1 MKRFALLFLILPLI
15 AFAQFQFIPIS
26 ADFASFRSTDTTAYI
41 EVYVSI
47 FQGNLDYKE
56 IEPGKFVASF
66 TSKLDVFS
74 DIDSIKSITHDYKN
88 TTADT
93 SRVSQY
99 NQFVDIFSFELP
111 YGVYQAKVRMED
123 HQSGLRGEYI
133 LELHTIQP
141 GEKIYFSDIEFCN
154 ELKRDDGNTIYNKNK
169 LKVVPNPRRVYD
181 VLQPMLYFYVELHNL
196 PYSAEQ
202 ENYYDIEYL
211 ITTIEG
217 DTMKQRGPATK
228 EIYGP
233 SQVEAGGLN
242 VMSMTKNPY
251 FLTVNAKNLLSG
263 ETATTRRRF
272 FVYKPSADDTIQATA
287 SKAPEI
293 SEVFAGFSKEE
304 LEAEFTIAEYIAS
317 REEEKIFK
325 NLENPQAMKKFL
337 TEFWFRRDKQNNL
350 SFGTTRHRYMQ
361 LAEYANNNFRSMGRA
376 GWQTDRGRVLLLYG
390 DPDEF
395 ERYPSSMNMVP
406 HVIWRYHNLEGGQ
419 FFVFADMENF
429 GDYRLIHSSYRKEL
443 QNPNWEA
450 QLRKRGGL
458 DRMQGEF

>member
-1 MKRFALLFLILPLI
+1 MKRFGLLLFVPLI

-26 ADFASFRSTDTTAYI
+26 ADFATFRSTDTTAYV

-47 FQGNLDYKE
+47 FQGNLEYQE
-56 IEPGKFVASF
+56 VEPGKFMASF
-66 TSKLDVFS
+66 TSSLVVFS
-74 DIDSIKSITHDYKN
+74 DVDSVRSIAHDYKN

-111 YGVYQAKVRMED
+111 YGVYQAKVQMED

-133 LELHTIQP
+133 LELPTIKPEEQLF
-141 GEKIYFSDIEFCN
+141 FSDIEFCN
-154 ELKRDDGNTIYNKNK
+154 ELKRDDGNTIYNKNS

-196 PYSAEQ
+196 PYSAGQ
-202 ENYYDIEYL
+202 KNYYEFEYL
-211 ITTIEG
+211 ITTIDG

-228 EIYGP
+228 EIFGP

-242 VMSMTKNPY
+242 VMSLTKNPY
-251 FLTVNAKNLLSG
+251 FLTANAKNLSTG

-272 FVYKPSADDTIQATA
+272 FVYKPSPEDTVQATA
-287 SKAPEI
+287 GKIPKIA
-293 SEVFAGFSKEE
+293 EVFAGFSKEE
-304 LEAEFTIAEYIAS
+304 LEEEFAMAGYIAA
-317 REEEKIFK
+317 RDEQKIFE
-325 NLENPQAMKKFL
+325 NLENPLAMKKFL
-337 TEFWFRRDKQNNL
+337 TEFWFKRDKTNNL
-350 SFGTTRHRYMQ
+350 PYGTTRYRYMQ
-361 LAEYANNNFRSMGRA
+361 LAEFANENYRSMGRE
-376 GWQTDRGRVLLLYG
+376 GWKTDRGRVLLLYG
-390 DPDEF
+390 EPDEY
-395 ERYPSSMNMVP
+395 ERHPSSMNMVP

-450 QLRKRGGL
+450 LLRNRGGV
-458 DRMQGEF
+458 DRMQSGEF